1 MIRPSLFALLTALS
15 LAPRPVAAQATPKPC
30 EARVLQEK
38 KVIVCTFDAA
48 RHSFRTLWKDK
59 AGTPYGS
66 LSGIASAPTGEAKPL
81 LMAMNAGMYHH
92 DLDPVGLYIENGA
105 TLKKASTAGGPGNFH
120 MRPNGVFHVAGGTVG
135 VTETRRFVAGN
146 TKPDFASQSGPM
158 LVIDG
163 KLHPAFTGRGQSEK
177 IRNGVGVAAGGKV
190 YFVISEEPVTFTAFG
205 RMFRDDLKTRNALYF
220 DGSISS
226 LYAPSVNRAD
236 RFMPVGPIVAVYP
249 R

>member
-1 MIRPSLFALLTALS
+1 M
-15 LAPRPVAAQATPKPC
+15 
-30 EARVLQEK
+30 QEK
-38 KVIVCTFDAA
+38 RVILCTFDPA
-48 RHSFRTLWKDK
+48 RHNIRTLYKDK

-66 LSGIASAPTGEAKPL
+66 LSGIASAATGEKQPL
-81 LMAMNAGMYHH
+81 LMAMNAGMYHQ
-92 DLDPVGLYIENGA
+92 DLDPVGLYIENGE

-120 MRPNGVFHVAGGTVG
+120 MRPNGVFHVSGGNVG
-135 VTETRRFVAGN
+135 VTETRRFLAG
-146 TKPDFASQSGPM
+146 KGRSDFASQSGPM

-177 IRNGVGVAAGGKV
+177 IRNGVGIAPGGKTV
-190 YFVISEEPVTFTAFG
+190 YFVISEEPITFTAFG
-205 RMFRDDLKTRNALYF
+205 RIFRDDLKTRNALYF